1 MLPAELE
8 KPLALMELQC
18 QAVAAA
24 VENGQPLELEAAS
37 QSLRDTAVAF
47 SAFMENIGGAA
58 QAGPQLRARLK
69 KLATHLSI
77 QREALLRRSAVIERG
92 LHALVP
98 STQKATY
105 APAGR
110 ASVYRGFAS

>member
-8 KPLALMELQC
+8 KPLALIELQC

-24 VENGQPLELEAAS
+24 VTSGEPQALEAAS
-37 QSLRDTAVAF
+37 QALRQAAVDF
-47 SAFMENIGGAA
+47 SDFMERTGAAA
-58 QAGPQLRARLK
+58 QAGPQLRLRLK
-69 KLATHLSI
+69 KIATQLGM

-98 STQKATY
+98 STQKTTY